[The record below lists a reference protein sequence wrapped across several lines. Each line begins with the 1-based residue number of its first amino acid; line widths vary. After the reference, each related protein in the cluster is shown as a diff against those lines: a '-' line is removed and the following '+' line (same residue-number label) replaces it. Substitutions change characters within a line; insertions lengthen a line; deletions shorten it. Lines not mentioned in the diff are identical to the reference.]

1 MKQTIQ
7 IFDQNHRLTP
17 MQKIKFCD
25 YFKSHFSMSK
35 QTSFLSRISAKI
47 ISKLVIFK
55 QETINNLEN
64 FDWPTPLK
72 NSIFWLFSNNIFP
85 LPFCL
90 KYQKSIIPSL
100 FCPTIMYEKFLN
112 FWPNS
117 WTNPFAKNQIF
128 PLFYFGNKIKD
139 FFEIAF
145 FRSREL
151 HFYLQYKHTIY
162 LAIFCL
168 KTN

>member
-7 IFDQNHRLTP
+7 IFDQTHRLTP
-17 MQKIKFCD
+17 MQKIKFCH

-35 QTSFLSRISAKI
+35 QTSFLCRISAKI

-85 LPFCL
+85 LPFYL
-90 KYQKSIIPSL
+90 KYQKSVIPSL
-100 FCPTIMYEKFLN
+100 FCPTIMYGKFLN

-117 WTNPFAKNQIF
+117 WTNLFAKNQIF
-128 PLFYFGNKIKD
+128 PLFWK
-139 FFEIAF
+139 
-145 FRSREL
+145 
-151 HFYLQYKHTIY
+151 
-162 LAIFCL
+162 
-168 KTN
+168 